1 MEHIKIKK
9 VRPMFTSVITTA
21 KTYVG
26 DQSFRNS
33 SGLIIDTRK
42 MDGDLNTFQTVIAVG
57 TTVSG
62 VKEGDIVKVNFK
74 RYAKAQH
81 VPGAIDE
88 AEHKMTDK
96 LSISYEIPMIVIDDE
111 ECLLLQ
117 NNDIEYVIEE
127 YEADE
132 SGLIQ

>member
-1 MEHIKIKK
+1 
-9 VRPMFTSVITTA
+9 MFTAVITTA

-26 DQSFRNS
+26 DQKLAGGNLWDPTKRNGS
-33 SGLIIDTRK
+33 
-42 MDGDLNTFQTVIAVG
+42 LNYFQTVVAVG

-62 VKEGDIVKVNFK
+62 IKEGDIVKVNFK

-88 AEHKMTDK
+88 AEHKMTDNM
-96 LSISYEIPMIVIDDE
+96 SITYEIPIITIDE
-111 ECLLLQ
+111 EQYLLLQ
-117 NNDIEYVIEE
+117 NNDIEYVITE

>member
-1 MEHIKIKK
+1 MEHFKIKK
-9 VRPMFTSVITTA
+9 IKPLFTNVVTTA
-21 KTYVG
+21 KTYVE
-26 DQSFRNS
+26 DQKMLGSE
-33 SGLIIDTRK
+33 IIYDARK
-42 MDGDLNTFQTVIAVG
+42 MVGTLNTFQTVLAVG
-57 TTVSG
+57 NTVSG
-62 VKEGDIVKVNFK
+62 IKEGDIVKVNFK
-74 RYAKAQH
+74 RYAKGQH

-88 AEHKMTDK
+88 AEHKMTDN
-96 LSISYEIPMIVIDDE
+96 LSISYEIPMIVINDE

>member
-1 MEHIKIKK
+1 
-9 VRPMFTSVITTA
+9 MFTSVITTA

-26 DQSFRNS
+26 DQHADVG
-33 SGLIIDTRK
+33 GLILDTRK
-42 MDGDLNTFQTVIAVG
+42 LDGGLNTFQTVIAVG

-74 RYAKAQH
+74 RYAKANH

-88 AEHKMTDK
+88 AEHKMMDN

>member
-1 MEHIKIKK
+1 MEHFKIKK
-9 VRPMFTSVITTA
+9 VRPLFTNVITTA
-21 KTYVG
+21 KTYVSDVLTAG
-26 DQSFRNS
+26 
-33 SGLIIDTRK
+33 GLYNPTK
-42 MDGDLNTFQTVIAVG
+42 MEGQMNIFQTVVAVG

-62 VKEGDIVKVNFK
+62 IKEGDVVKVNFK
-74 RYAKAQH
+74 RYAKAKH

-88 AEHKMTDK
+88 AEHKMTDN
-96 LSISYEIPMIVIDDE
+96 LSITYEIPMIIINDE